1 MRDPE
6 SGLAALPRSRKIPA
20 VQQTTPERTCG
31 CELRH
36 PERCHLFIGLGTKE
50 IWANS
55 ILRLRCGE
63 RWLPANSDALAKEKS
78 RKVVVGIIT
87 SGRDH
92 DALWDVDPAKGNCV

>member
-1 MRDPE
+1 MIGGFTFLLE
-6 SGLAALPRSRKIPA
+6 ITAIQKS
-20 VQQTTPERTCG
+20 TPERTCG

-36 PERCHLFIGLGTKE
+36 PEGCRLFIGLGTNE
-50 IWANS
+50 IGTNS

-63 RWLPANSDALAKEKS
+63 RWLPAISDALAKEKS

-92 DALWDVDPAKGNCV
+92 DSLWDVDPAKGNCV